1 MLGRKKSC
9 SKGLSQRLKEDRI
22 SPLTE
27 SLLCQILNYLPT
39 KDVVKTSI
47 LSTRWR
53 SLWLSVPRLELDSRD
68 FSDFNAFVSFCDRYF
83 DSNRVLCINK
93 LKLTI
98 GDNEEDGFYLKSWI
112 DAAAKRKLQH
122 LNVHFLPQFHK
133 IPLNLYKCETLVYLS
148 LVKVTLAK
156 GRIVS
161 FPCMKTMH
169 LEDNV
174 YPNEATF
181 KKLISCC
188 PVLEDLTVIIYG
200 KDTKSFPVHSRSL
213 KRLTLVRI
221 SSFHSGAISGVVINA
236 PLLCALSINDNTSK
250 SFIVNNMGSS
260 AKLDLS
266 ILFGLWDFDEASLT
280 SRRSSIHRFL
290 PGISKVKELMI
301 RTRTFKDS
309 DPNSKK
315 MCFNENDLISNSL
328 VPECLLSSLEFVD
341 IKSSIL
347 VSVAGMKVSDSNK
360 ALWIKKLKLTIDESV
375 DNGASY
381 LKSWIDAAAKR
392 KLQHLIVHSLPHFY
406 KTPENL
412 YECETL
418 VYLQL
423 FEVALNDAKFVSFP
437 CMKTMHLEDNVY
449 PNEATFKKLIS
460 CCPVLED
467 LTVIIYGKDTKS
479 FPVHSRSLKRL
490 TLVRVSSFH
499 SGAISGVVI
508 NAPRL
513 CSLRIKDN
521 VSKSFIVKN
530 IGSNAK
536 LDLSI
541 LFGLWYFDEAS
552 VRSRRSSIHR
562 FLPGILSVRE
572 MTIHPRT
579 FMVYTYLICQSR
591 VLGHVSITIHILL
604 CLVPAHVPI
613 LGINTATSP
622 A

>member
-1 MLGRKKSC
+1 MLGRKKSKQAC
-9 SKGLSQRLKEDRI
+9 SKGFSQRLKEDRI
-22 SPLTE
+22 SQLTE

-39 KDVVKTSI
+39 KDVVKTSV

-68 FSDFNAFVSFCDRYF
+68 FSDFDTFVSFCDRYF

-98 GDNEEDGFYLKSWI
+98 GDNDEDGFYLKSWI
-112 DAAAKRKLQH
+112 DAAAKRKIQH
-122 LNVHFLPQFHK
+122 LDVHSLSQSHK
-133 IPLNLYKCETLVYLS
+133 IHLNIYKCETLVYLS
-148 LVKVTLAK
+148 LFEVTVAK

-181 KKLISCC
+181 KKLIS
-188 PVLEDLTVIIYG
+188 
-200 KDTKSFPVHSRSL
+200 
-213 KRLTLVRI
+213 
-221 SSFHSGAISGVVINA
+221 
-236 PLLCALSINDNTSK
+236 
-250 SFIVNNMGSS
+250 
-260 AKLDLS
+260 
-266 ILFGLWDFDEASLT
+266 W
-280 SRRSSIHRFL
+280 
-290 PGISKVKELMI
+290 
-301 RTRTFKDS
+301 
-309 DPNSKK
+309 
-315 MCFNENDLISNSL
+315 
-328 VPECLLSSLEFVD
+328 
-341 IKSSIL
+341 
-347 VSVAGMKVSDSNK
+347 
-360 ALWIKKLKLTIDESV
+360 
-375 DNGASY
+375 
-381 LKSWIDAAAKR
+381 
-392 KLQHLIVHSLPHFY
+392 
-406 KTPENL
+406 
-412 YECETL
+412 
-418 VYLQL
+418 
-423 FEVALNDAKFVSFP
+423 
-437 CMKTMHLEDNVY
+437 
-449 PNEATFKKLIS
+449 
-460 CCPVLED
+460 CPVLED

-579 FMVYTYLICQSR
+579 FMLMYRYLELIPLPHLPKFRYMSRLSVTLGVSNLQFLPAFLVSCPNLKSLILESNSNSSQKMRFKGNYQISFSSVPKCLLSSLEFVDIKTNILEYVAGQQLVKYFLRNSKILKKLTLHLNYCSPRDDIVKKLRKFARGYKTCQ
-591 VLGHVSITIHILL
+591 VAIVFD
-604 CLVPAHVPI
+604 
-613 LGINTATSP
+613 
-622 A
+622 

>member
-1 MLGRKKSC
+1 MVGRKKSKQAC
-9 SKGLSQRLKEDRI
+9 SKGFCRRLKEDMI
-22 SPLTE
+22 SQLPDHLIC
-27 SLLCQILNYLPT
+27 LILNHLPT
-39 KDVVKTSI
+39 KDVVKTSV
-47 LSTRWR
+47 LSTRWK
-53 SLWLSVPRLELDSRD
+53 SLWLLVSGLDLNSLD
-68 FSDFNAFVSFCDRYF
+68 FSDFNTFKSFCAR
-83 DSNRVLCINK
+83 
-93 LKLTI
+93 
-98 GDNEEDGFYLKSWI
+98 
-112 DAAAKRKLQH
+112 
-122 LNVHFLPQFHK
+122 
-133 IPLNLYKCETLVYLS
+133 
-148 LVKVTLAK
+148 
-156 GRIVS
+156 
-161 FPCMKTMH
+161 
-169 LEDNV
+169 
-174 YPNEATF
+174 
-181 KKLISCC
+181 
-188 PVLEDLTVIIYG
+188 
-200 KDTKSFPVHSRSL
+200 
-213 KRLTLVRI
+213 
-221 SSFHSGAISGVVINA
+221 
-236 PLLCALSINDNTSK
+236 
-250 SFIVNNMGSS
+250 
-260 AKLDLS
+260 
-266 ILFGLWDFDEASLT
+266 
-280 SRRSSIHRFL
+280 
-290 PGISKVKELMI
+290 
-301 RTRTFKDS
+301 
-309 DPNSKK
+309 
-315 MCFNENDLISNSL
+315 
-328 VPECLLSSLEFVD
+328 
-341 IKSSIL
+341 
-347 VSVAGMKVSDSNK
+347 VSDSNK

-392 KLQHLIVHSLPHFY
+392 KLQHLHVHSLPHFY

-418 VYLQL
+418 VYLKL

-541 LFGLWYFDEAS
+541 LFGLWYFDETS
-552 VRSRRSSIHR
+552 VTSRRSSIDR

-579 FMVYTYLICQSR
+579 FMLMYRYLALIPLPHLPKFRYMSRLSVTLGVSDLQFLPAFLVSCPNLKSLILESNSNSSQKMRFKGNYQIIFSSVPKCLLSSLDFVDIKTNILEYVAGQQLVKYFLRNSKILKKLTVHLNYCSPKDDIVKKLRKFPRGSKTCQ
-591 VLGHVSITIHILL
+591 VAIVFE
-604 CLVPAHVPI
+604 
-613 LGINTATSP
+613 
-622 A
+622 

>member
-301 RTRTFKDS
+301 RTRTFKLLCQYAKLGPLPQFGNISGLPQFRNMSRLCVILCVYDLKLLPTFLESCPNLKSLVLDS

-347 VSVAGMKVSDSNK
+347 VSVAGMKLVRYFLENSTI
-360 ALWIKKLKLTIDESV
+360 LKKLNLCLNYCSPKDDIFNKLCKI
-375 DNGASY
+375 
-381 LKSWIDAAAKR
+381 
-392 KLQHLIVHSLPHFY
+392 P
-406 KTPENL
+406 
-412 YECETL
+412 
-418 VYLQL
+418 
-423 FEVALNDAKFVSFP
+423 
-437 CMKTMHLEDNVY
+437 
-449 PNEATFKKLIS
+449 
-460 CCPVLED
+460 
-467 LTVIIYGKDTKS
+467 
-479 FPVHSRSLKRL
+479 
-490 TLVRVSSFH
+490 
-499 SGAISGVVI
+499 
-508 NAPRL
+508 
-513 CSLRIKDN
+513 
-521 VSKSFIVKN
+521 
-530 IGSNAK
+530 
-536 LDLSI
+536 
-541 LFGLWYFDEAS
+541 
-552 VRSRRSSIHR
+552 RRSI
-562 FLPGILSVRE
+562 
-572 MTIHPRT
+572 T
-579 FMVYTYLICQSR
+579 CQ
-591 VLGHVSITIHILL
+591 VAIVFD
-604 CLVPAHVPI
+604 
-613 LGINTATSP
+613 
-622 A
+622 